1 MAKTCCVWLLTVGG
15 TLAWGVDAETQLNV
29 QGQALEKCDRSHV
42 DDPRYPT
49 TGYMRPV
56 EELANRCTAVSHDAG
71 SHYVCVNL
79 PSASATN
86 GETYSPFWTKTGQ
99 ARSALEATT
108 WPKPGPWCICMWAF
122 ARMHTQHP
130 EFINDLDCKATN
142 GWTLDRYDT
151 SVASQ
156 RNALRAICDKCG
168 VTSGKCA
175 SF

>member
-71 SHYVCVNL
+71 RSSDVETIDSMSTPDGCVFPN
-79 PSASATN
+79 
-86 GETYSPFWTKTGQ
+86 F
-99 ARSALEATT
+99 
-108 WPKPGPWCICMWAF
+108 
-122 ARMHTQHP
+122 
-130 EFINDLDCKATN
+130 
-142 GWTLDRYDT
+142 
-151 SVASQ
+151 
-156 RNALRAICDKCG
+156 
-168 VTSGKCA
+168 
-175 SF
+175 